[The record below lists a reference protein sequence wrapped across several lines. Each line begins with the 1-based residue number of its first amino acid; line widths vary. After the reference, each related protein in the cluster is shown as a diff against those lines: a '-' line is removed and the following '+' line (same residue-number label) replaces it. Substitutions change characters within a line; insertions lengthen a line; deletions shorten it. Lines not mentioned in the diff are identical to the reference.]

1 VNWYNNRLL
10 PLIRQFFLIPNRI
23 NQLMDLQLLAYADDV
38 NLLGDSV
45 DTIQKN
51 TQTLIDASKEVG
63 LEINTEKTSAS
74 ASLPCR
80 FNPGKE
86 PPVPIF

>member
-1 VNWYNNRLL
+1 MQPGRNSLKFR
-10 PLIRQFFLIPNRI
+10 RI
-23 NQLMDLQLLAYADDV
+23 VLSHVRVYADDV

-63 LEINTEKTSAS
+63 LKINTEKSKYSYMLLSRHLNAGQNHDKN
-74 ASLPCR
+74 R
-80 FNPGKE
+80 
-86 PPVPIF
+86 